1 MDTRSRDTQLVNTDI
16 WFLDIP
22 WGEPNRGLISF
33 VQLHIF
39 ADWFLYFSD
48 SLGKA
53 GKQPEPPPKN
63 QTINLT
69 ITDMCFV
76 IYNSKKNIKKENKE
90 NTDSCFAQQRK
101 YVQHR
106 IKKKLFYNSEIESLG
121 H

>member
-1 MDTRSRDTQLVNTDI
+1 
-16 WFLDIP
+16 
-22 WGEPNRGLISF
+22 
-33 VQLHIF
+33 
-39 ADWFLYFSD
+39 
-48 SLGKA
+48 
-53 GKQPEPPPKN
+53 
-63 QTINLT
+63 
-69 ITDMCFV
+69 MCFV